1 MSIKRDT
8 DYNMPLT
15 IGSGITVGGGI
26 NILSSAGLVTDG
38 LTLNL
43 DAGDSASYPGSG
55 STWTDLAG
63 TADNITLVNSPTYT
77 SGTPAYFTF
86 NGSNQYGTGSGANVL
101 PSTAYTKSVWFRIN
115 AYADNNIVSSSTGG
129 HFMFMLNSASN
140 KIYCGHANW
149 GVYSAYP
156 STATISL
163 NTWYYAALT
172 FNTTDGMVLY
182 LNGSQDSTYT
192 ANKTAHAGNGSTNIA
207 TFGGGNLLNGRI
219 AQVHCY
225 NRALTAAEV
234 LQNYDTYK
242 ARYGL

>member
-1 MSIKRDT
+1 MLIQGVTLTGVNIKD
-8 DYNMPLT
+8 L
-15 IGSGITVGGGI
+15 
-26 NILSSAGLVTDG
+26 GLVTDG

-63 TADNITLVNSPTYT
+63 TADNITLINSPTYT
-77 SGTPAYFTF
+77 SGTPSYFTF
-86 NGSNQYGTGSGANVL
+86 NGSTQYGTGSGTNVL
-101 PSTAYTKSVWFRIN
+101 PTTAYTKSVWFRIN
-115 AYADNNIVSSSTGG
+115 AYADNNIVSSATGG
-129 HFMFMLNSASN
+129 HFMFMAGAAYTKL
-140 KIYCGHANW
+140 YCGHANW
-149 GVYSAYP
+149 SSLGGTYLDYP
-156 STATISL
+156 STATINL
-163 NTWYYAALT
+163 NTWYYAVLT

-182 LNGSQDSTYT
+182 LNGTQDSTYT
-192 ANKTAHAGNGSTNIA
+192 ARKNAHAGNGSTNIA

-225 NRALTAAEV
+225 SRALTAAEV

>member
-1 MSIKRDT
+1 MLIQGVTLTGVNIKD
-8 DYNMPLT
+8 L
-15 IGSGITVGGGI
+15 
-26 NILSSAGLVTDG
+26 GLVTDG

-43 DAGDSASYPGSG
+43 DAGDTASYPGSG

-63 TADNITLVNSPTYT
+63 IADNITLVNSPTYT
-77 SGTPAYFTF
+77 SGMPAYFTF

-115 AYADNNIVSSSTGG
+115 AYADNNIVSGGTGG
-129 HFMFMLNSASN
+129 HFMYMNNSSSN
-140 KIYCGHANW
+140 KIYCGHSNW
-149 GVYSAYP
+149 GVFTAYP

-172 FNTTDGMVLY
+172 FNTTNGMVLY

-192 ANKTAHAGNGSTNIA
+192 ANKTAHAGNGSTNLA
-207 TFGGGNLLNGRI
+207 CFNPAGNLLNGRI

-225 NRALTAAEV
+225 NRALTAAEI
-234 LQNYDTYK
+234 LQNYRATGW
-242 ARYGL
+242 RYSL

>member
-1 MSIKRDT
+1 
-8 DYNMPLT
+8 MPLT
-15 IGSGITVGGGI
+15 IESGIIVGGGI

-86 NGSNQYGTGSGANVL
+86 NGSNQYGTGSGINVL

-115 AYADNNIVSSSTGG
+115 AYADNNIVSGGTGG
-129 HFMFMLNSASN
+129 HFMFMAGAGFN
-140 KIYCGHANW
+140 KLYCGHSNW
-149 GVYSAYP
+149 AVYTAYP

-192 ANKTAHAGNGSTNIA
+192 ANKTAHAGNGSTNLA
-207 TFGGGNLLNGRI
+207 CFNPAGNLLNGRI

-234 LQNYDTYK
+234 LQNYNAYK